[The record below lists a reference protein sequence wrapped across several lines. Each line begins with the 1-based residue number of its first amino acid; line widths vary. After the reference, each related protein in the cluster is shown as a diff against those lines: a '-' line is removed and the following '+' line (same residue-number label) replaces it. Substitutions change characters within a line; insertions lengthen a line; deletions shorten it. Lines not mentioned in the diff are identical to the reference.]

1 MANKI
6 KEKADK
12 MRAMT
17 DEEIVAYVENRVEKA
32 RSEGFNQGKSL
43 KQKDIDN
50 LTISVVDMRDYII
63 DISPAIKYDYSDNL
77 LDLIDDIHTLTTKL
91 NRR

>member
-1 MANKI
+1 MTNKI

-12 MRAMT
+12 MRSMT
-17 DEEIVAYVENRVEKA
+17 DNELVAYVENRVQKD

-50 LTISVVDMRDYII
+50 LTRSVVDMRDYII
-63 DISPAIKYDYSDNL
+63 DISQAIKYDYSDNL
-77 LDLIDDIHTLTTKL
+77 ICLIDDIHTLTTKL

>member
-1 MANKI
+1 MTNKI

-12 MRAMT
+12 MQSMT
-17 DEEIVAYVENRVEKA
+17 DNELVAYVENRVQKA

-50 LTISVVDMRDYII
+50 LTRSVVDMRDYII

-77 LDLIDDIHTLTTKL
+77 ICLIDDIHTLTTKL

>member
-1 MANKI
+1 MTV
-6 KEKADK
+6 KEKAAK
-12 MRAMT
+12 MRSMS
-17 DEEIVAYVENRVEKA
+17 DNDLVAYVGNRVEKA

>member
-1 MANKI
+1 MTV
-6 KEKADK
+6 KEKAAK
-12 MRAMT
+12 MRAMS
-17 DEEIVAYVENRVEKA
+17 DNDLVAYVENRVEKA

-50 LTISVVDMRDYII
+50 LTRSVVDMHDYII
-63 DISPAIKYDYSDNL
+63 DISPAIKYDYCDNL
-77 LDLIDDIHTLTTKL
+77 IGLIGDVYTLTTKL

>member
-1 MANKI
+1 MTTN
-6 KEKADK
+6 EKADK
-12 MRAMT
+12 MRAMS
-17 DEEIVAYVENRVEKA
+17 DNDLVAYVENRVEKA

-50 LTISVVDMRDYII
+50 LTRSVVDMHDYII
-63 DISPAIKYDYSDNL
+63 DISQAIKYDYFDNL
-77 LDLIDDIHTLTTKL
+77 LDLVDDINTLTTKL

>member
-1 MANKI
+1 MTNKI

-12 MRAMT
+12 MRSMT
-17 DEEIVAYVENRVEKA
+17 DNELVAYVENRVAKA
-32 RSEGFNQGKSL
+32 RRESFNQGKSL

-50 LTISVVDMRDYII
+50 LTRSVVDMRDYII
-63 DISPAIKYDYSDNL
+63 DISQAIKYDYSDNL
-77 LDLIDDIHTLTTKL
+77 ICLIDDIHTLTTKL

>member
-1 MANKI
+1 MTV
-6 KEKADK
+6 KEKAYK
-12 MRAMT
+12 IRAMS
-17 DEEIVAYVENRVEKA
+17 DNELVSYVENRVAKA

-50 LTISVVDMRDYII
+50 LTRSVVDMRDYII
-63 DISPAIKYDYSDNL
+63 DISQAIKYDYSDNL
-77 LDLIDDIHTLTTKL
+77 ICLIDDIHTLTTKL

>member
-1 MANKI
+1 MTI
-6 KEKADK
+6 KEKAAK

-17 DEEIVAYVENRVEKA
+17 DNELVAYVENRVEKA

-50 LTISVVDMRDYII
+50 LTRSVVDMHDYII
-63 DISPAIKYDYSDNL
+63 DISQAIKYDYFDNL
-77 LDLIDDIHTLTTKL
+77 LDLVDDINTLTTKL

>member
-1 MANKI
+1 MTNKI

-12 MRAMT
+12 MRSMT
-17 DEEIVAYVENRVEKA
+17 DNELVAYVENRVQKA

-50 LTISVVDMRDYII
+50 LTRSVVDMRDYII
-63 DISPAIKYDYSDNL
+63 DISQAIKYDYSDNL
-77 LDLIDDIHTLTTKL
+77 ICLIDDIHTLTTKL